1 MPVLDEHVVWYG
13 KIVRGYFEGKPYA
26 DAFPDVFWTWLHTAK
41 AEHTINVRTLEKIER
56 IYQEMV
62 EAARGFIAKC
72 AIQDELPLK
81 QYTEF
86 NRYYEEFIQAMR
98 RVERD
103 QAVEY
108 SGFDERTGLRSLRM
122 MHDDIDIEMQR
133 LARQGNP
140 FAVALLKINS
150 FRDSWR
156 GDTEISFSIV
166 QKISGQIR
174 ECLRAFD
181 DAYYLGDEYFLLSL
195 KHADLIGAESAMG
208 RLNKAIKS
216 IHIPFPDD
224 PMMEIAISAVVFE
237 PSSADNI
244 DDIIENMKND
254 LVGIDQKSAII
265 KYNDLSPLQ
274 RYVQGIAKSKS
285 SE

>member
-1 MPVLDEHVVWYG
+1 MPVLDEHVIWYG
-13 KIVRGYFEGKPYA
+13 KIVRGYFEGKPYSGP
-26 DAFPDVFWTWLHTAK
+26 FPDVFWAWIQTAK
-41 AEHTINVRTLEKIER
+41 AENTINIRTSEKLAR

-62 EAARGFIAKC
+62 DAAREFIAKC
-72 AIQDELPLK
+72 ALQDGLPLK

-98 RVERD
+98 RIERD
-103 QAVEY
+103 QAVEN

-122 MHDDIDIEMQR
+122 MRDDIDIEMQR

-140 FAVALLKINS
+140 FAVALLKINA
-150 FRDSWR
+150 FQDVWR
-156 GDTEISFSIV
+156 GDSDICFPMV
-166 QKISGQIR
+166 QKISMQIR

-216 IHIPFPDD
+216 VHIPTPGD
-224 PMMEIAISAVVFE
+224 PLTEITISAVVFE
-237 PSSADNI
+237 PSSADKI
-244 DDIIENMKND
+244 DDILVNMKSD
-254 LVGIDQKSAII
+254 LHGIEQKSTII
-265 KYNDLSPLQ
+265 KYNDVSPLQ
-274 RYVQGIAKSKS
+274 RYVQGMAKDKK
-285 SE
+285 